1 MAKFIAIHQ
10 LHLASAVK
18 GVTDVINPREQFE
31 SIESDGVDRLKEIGA
46 IRKATEAD
54 SGAVKA
60 VRASAK
66 GNTAPAAPVSTETD
80 LTKLKKAD
88 LIALAKKEEI
98 EVDEA
103 GTNAELI
110 KAIED
115 GRAAKND
122 SLV

>member
-31 SIESDGVDRLKEIGA
+31 SIETDGVDRLKEIGA

-80 LTKLKKAD
+80 LTKMTKAQLLD
-88 LIALAKKEEI
+88 VAKAEEL
-98 EVDEA
+98 EVDGSA
-103 GTNAELI
+103 TNAVII